1 MHANLYLI
9 QLILIRRYNFILYHR
24 IDFQRTKT
32 SAFSTRDNQIFVS
45 KEFEVPFVTNPFS
58 VAVNSRGSGDLF

>member
-32 SAFSTRDNQIFVS
+32 SAFCTRDNQIFVS

-58 VAVNSRGSGDLF
+58 VAVNSSGSGDLF